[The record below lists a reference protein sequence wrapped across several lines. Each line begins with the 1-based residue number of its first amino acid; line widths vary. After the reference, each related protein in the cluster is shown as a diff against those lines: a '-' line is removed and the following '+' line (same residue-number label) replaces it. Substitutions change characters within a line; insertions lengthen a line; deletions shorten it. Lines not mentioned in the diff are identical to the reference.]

1 MPSAALRRRYPA
13 RISEVLGVTD
23 RPGLFDVI
31 AQKMDWLSQRQR
43 VLSQNVANA
52 DTPGYLPSDLKEGP
66 FERMVR
72 GQVALVQPRRTD
84 AQHLTPASG
93 AGTDRH
99 RAYEP
104 KERYETAPS
113 GNAVVLEE
121 QLVKVQQTQ
130 IDYQT
135 MTNLYSKH
143 LRMFSTALG
152 RGG

>member
-1 MPSAALRRRYPA
+1 MA
-13 RISEVLGVTD
+13 E

-31 AQKMDWLSQRQR
+31 ARKMDWLSQRQK
-43 VLSQNVANA
+43 VLAANVANA
-52 DTPGYLPSDLKEGP
+52 DTPGFAPRDLREGP

-72 GQVALVQPRRTD
+72 GQLAVVQPRRTD
-84 AQHLTPASG
+84 AQHLTPAG
-93 AGTDRH
+93 AGGKGEAREF
-99 RAYEP
+99 EP
-104 KERYETAPS
+104 RERYETAPS

-130 IDYQT
+130 VDYQT

-143 LRMFSTALG
+143 LRMYATALG

>member
-1 MPSAALRRRYPA
+1 MLFAYALLRPQM
-13 RISEVLGVTD
+13 EVLSVAE
-23 RPGLFDVI
+23 RPGLFDI
-31 AQKMDWLSQRQR
+31 MARKMDWLAQRQK
-43 VLSQNVANA
+43 VLSENVANA
-52 DTPGYLPSDLKEGP
+52 DTPGFAPKDLREGP

-72 GQVALVQPRRTD
+72 GQLAVLQPRRTD
-84 AQHLTPASG
+84 PQHMTPASVVG
-93 AGTDRH
+93 GGTREH
-99 RAYEP
+99 EP
-104 KERYETAPS
+104 RERYETAPS

-143 LRMFSTALG
+143 LRMYSMSLG

>member
-1 MPSAALRRRYPA
+1 MA
-13 RISEVLGVTD
+13 E

-31 AQKMDWLSQRQR
+31 ARKMDWLAQRQK
-43 VLSQNVANA
+43 VLSENVANA
-52 DTPGYLPSDLKEGP
+52 DTPGFAAKDLREGP
-66 FERMVR
+66 FERMIR
-72 GQVALVQPRRTD
+72 GQLAIVQPRRTD
-84 AQHLTPASG
+84 PEHLTPASTG
-93 AGTDRH
+93 NGQAREHKPRD
-99 RAYEP
+99 
-104 KERYETAPS
+104 RYETAPS

>member
-1 MPSAALRRRYPA
+1 M
-13 RISEVLGVTD
+13 GD

-31 AQKMDWLSQRQR
+31 AKKMDWLSQRQK
-43 VLSQNVANA
+43 VLAQNVANA
-52 DTPGYLPSDLKEGP
+52 DTPGYLPQDLREGP

-72 GQVALVQPRRTD
+72 GKLRIVEPQRTD
-84 AQHLTPASG
+84 PQHMTAAHG
-93 AGTDRH
+93 AGSGKPREF
-99 RAYEP
+99 EP
-104 KERYETAPS
+104 RERYETAPS

-135 MTNLYSKH
+135 MTNLYTKH
-143 LRMFSTALG
+143 MRMFTTALG